1 MKQVYTKFDDTD
13 DIGETR
19 PEPKKRGRKSKK
31 QNEKEIMHEFHKEND
46 TNDENIMKQR
56 SLYENIQYLSVK
68 ENHLNQNL
76 LNQKTIVKNIIIEC
90 FKVKIRKL

>member
-1 MKQVYTKFDDTD
+1 MKQVYTKFDDMD

-31 QNEKEIMHEFHKEND
+31 QNEKEIMYEFHKDND

-56 SLYENIQYLSVK
+56 SLYENIQHLSVK
-68 ENHLNQNL
+68 EKNHLNQNL
-76 LNQKTIVKNIIIEC
+76 LNQKRLS
-90 FKVKIRKL
+90 KILSSNASK